1 MADFIVSPSQIFD
14 VGVLSVKQFGSK
26 YKVIWSKAVR
36 KKGFQ
41 PFDDSADDKENDIPQ
56 VNTEKL
62 SNNISRAK
70 SLIFGKGQILRSTPN
85 TAPLICGAYNTQPE
99 GLSTMA

>member
-26 YKVIWSKAVR
+26 YKVIWSKGCPG

-41 PFDDSADDKENDIPQ
+41 PFDDS
-56 VNTEKL
+56 
-62 SNNISRAK
+62 S
-70 SLIFGKGQILRSTPN
+70 
-85 TAPLICGAYNTQPE
+85 
-99 GLSTMA
+99 

>member
-36 KKGFQ
+36 KKVF
-41 PFDDSADDKENDIPQ
+41 SLLMIPLMI
-56 VNTEKL
+56 K
-62 SNNISRAK
+62 K
-70 SLIFGKGQILRSTPN
+70 MIFPR
-85 TAPLICGAYNTQPE
+85 
-99 GLSTMA
+99 

>member
-41 PFDDSADDKENDIPQ
+41 PFDDSADDKENDIP
-56 VNTEKL
+56 
-62 SNNISRAK
+62 R
-70 SLIFGKGQILRSTPN
+70 
-85 TAPLICGAYNTQPE
+85 
-99 GLSTMA
+99 